1 MSDALNTVYDAVD
14 DQYSE
19 ESAATRRK
27 FVAGAAATLGSMGIL
42 GLVNN
47 DDAWAKHKTNKH
59 KTNNTPKNI
68 LAVAATAEVLAT
80 IVNTVGSVG
89 GQGSTRFQGPVSLPD
104 AVTLRNVKAAAREEL
119 VHYDVLTSKKLGGKP
134 MTTRI
139 WIPDVVFSNAAK
151 FLSTLEVGDQIF
163 CNAYLV
169 GTTTFGN
176 AGNGKLARQTAEFMG
191 VEAVHRAL
199 ARQSLNKLGNDRV
212 FIRYNG
218 RERADAPNRGQKGF
232 TDILKAVD
240 QLKGAGF
247 GFGQR
252 GETPGQFYEFNDI
265 KGRTPNDP
273 FLNTSLP
280 Q

>member
-14 DQYSE
+14 DQHSE

-47 DDAWAKHKTNKH
+47 DDAWAKHKTN
-59 KTNNTPKNI
+59 NTPKNI

-89 GQGSTRFQGPVSLPD
+89 GQGSERFQGPVSLPD
-104 AVTLRNVKAAAREEL
+104 AVTLRNVKSAAREEL
-119 VHYDVLTSKKLGGKP
+119 VHYDVLIKLGGKP
-134 MTTRI
+134 VTKKI
-139 WIPDVVFSNAAK
+139 WIPDAVFSNAAK
-151 FLSTLEVGDQIF
+151 FLSALEVGDQIF
-163 CNAYLV
+163 VNAYLI

-199 ARQSLNKLGNDRV
+199 ARQSLGKLANDRV

-252 GETPGQFYEFNDI
+252 GETPGQFYEFNAI

>member
-14 DQYSE
+14 DQFSE

-27 FVAGAAATLGSMGIL
+27 FVAGTAATLGSMGIL

-47 DDAWAKHKTNKH
+47 DNAWAKHKS
-59 KTNNTPKNI
+59 NNTPKNI

-89 GQGSTRFQGPVSLPD
+89 GQGSARFQGPVSLPD

-119 VHYDVLTSKKLGGKP
+119 IHFNVLTSKTLGGKP
-134 MTTRI
+134 LTRKI
-139 WIPDVVFSNAAK
+139 WIPDAVFSNAAK
-151 FLSTLEVGDQIF
+151 FLSALEVGDQIF
-163 CNAYLV
+163 VNAYLV

-199 ARQSLNKLGNDRV
+199 ARQSLNKLGNDRI

-218 RERADAPNRGQKGF
+218 REKADGASRGQKGF

-252 GETPGQFYEFNDI
+252 GDTPGQFYELDNI

>member
-47 DDAWAKHKTNKH
+47 DDAWAKHKTN
-59 KTNNTPKNI
+59 NTPKNI

-89 GQGSTRFQGPVSLPD
+89 GQGSQSFQGPVSLPD
-104 AVTLRNVKAAAREEL
+104 AVTLRNVKSAAREEL

-134 MTTRI
+134 LTKRI
-139 WIPDVVFSNAAK
+139 WIPDAVFSNAAN
-151 FLSTLEVGDQIF
+151 FLSALEVGDQIF
-163 CNAYLV
+163 VNAYLV

-199 ARQSLNKLGNDRV
+199 ARQSLNKLGNDRI

-218 RERADAPNRGQKGF
+218 RERADGASRGQKGF

-252 GETPGQFYEFNDI
+252 GRTPGQFYEFNAI